1 MSNMTKLNY
10 VELVEKNPIERL
22 STIHQS
28 RLVTKI
34 KNTFIS
40 DHQQLFVASFYAY
53 LNYNPN
59 ADFVIDLDSVW
70 KWLGFQQKYNAKRL
84 LERYFKEN
92 IDYKNL
98 LLRTEEQ
105 DSDEK
110 KHGGHNKEIF
120 MLTINAFKRLCLKAD
135 TKKADQIHEYYI
147 KLEET
152 LHQVVNEESNELRLQ
167 LEQVKNTMVKT
178 EEKSK
183 KTIEQLTKEKEL
195 TQQTVILKQYA
206 NSGPLVYIV
215 KVKTFETGEYVVKI
229 GESRRGIEAR
239 FNEHKTKYAEVLL
252 LDCFSVKR
260 SKDFE
265 YFLHNHTEI
274 RLNRVTDLPGHETE
288 KELFLIG
295 KTLSYGVLI
304 NIIKT
309 NVGQFNEIDY
319 QNIKDDIELIKNILS
334 NQHQQQIVSE
344 TDTIKQLMESQ
355 TLLINKVISLEKF
368 NKEILDRLN
377 SLQTRTTTHFETP
390 LPTVGPRLQKISPD
404 TLQIVK
410 VYESVSECMREDIKF
425 KRPSIHKAIQ
435 ENTIYNGF
443 RWMYI
448 DRELDPR
455 TIVNLQPT
463 KQTRL
468 QNLGYIAKLDSN
480 KTKIINVY
488 IDRKTAAIK
497 NGYSNS
503 GLDAPVRSGNITNGH
518 YYVLYDR
525 CDDNLK
531 ASFESQIGGEPILY
545 KDGVGQYDSQQN
557 LLKEFICKYD
567 VIKTLSMS
575 DKTLAKAL
583 DKDVA
588 YNGFYYKSIGSK
600 TQAL

>member
-1 MSNMTKLNY
+1 MTKLNI
-10 VELVEKNPIERL
+10 VDLIEKNPIAKL
-22 STIHQS
+22 SQNYQS
-28 RLVTKI
+28 RLLTKI
-34 KNTFIS
+34 KNTFKNE
-40 DHQQLFVASFYAY
+40 DQQLFVSSFYAY

-59 ADFVIDLDSVW
+59 TDFVIDLDNVW
-70 KWLGFQQKYNAKRL
+70 RWLGFQHKSKAKSLLEKHFKPEVDYKYNNGINDA
-84 LERYFKEN
+84 
-92 IDYKNL
+92 
-98 LLRTEEQ
+98 Q
-105 DSDEK
+105 DSEEK

-120 MLTINAFKRLCLKAD
+120 MLTINAFKRFCLKAD

-152 LHQVVNEESNELRLQ
+152 LHQAVNEESNELRLQ

-265 YFLHNHTEI
+265 SFLHNHSEI
-274 RLNRVTDLPGHETE
+274 KHNRVTDLPGHETE

-295 KTLSYGVLI
+295 KNLSYGVLI

-309 NVGQFNEIDY
+309 NIGQFNEIDY

-355 TLLINKVISLEKF
+355 TLLINKVISLEKT

-377 SLQTRTTTHFETP
+377 SLQTRTTTNFETP

-404 TLQIVK
+404 TLQIIK
-410 VYESVSECMREDIKF
+410 VYESVSECMREDSKY

-448 DRELDPR
+448 DRELDPNV
-455 TIVNLQPT
+455 IVNLQPT
-463 KQTRL
+463 KQTRT

-488 IDRKTAAIK
+488 IDRKTAAIQ

-503 GLDAPVRSGNITNGH
+503 GLDAPVKSGNITNGN

-531 ASFESQIGGEPILY
+531 ASFETQIGGEPILY
-545 KDGVGQYDSQQN
+545 KDGVGQYDSQKT
-557 LLKEFICKYD
+557 LLREFVCKYD

-600 TQAL
+600 MQTL

>member
-1 MSNMTKLNY
+1 MTKLNY

-34 KNTFIS
+34 KNTFTS
-40 DHQQLFVASFYAY
+40 DDQKLFVASFYSY

-59 ADFVIDLDSVW
+59 TDFVIDFDNVW
-70 KWLGFQQKYNAKRL
+70 QWLGFTQKANAKRL
-84 LERYFKEN
+84 LENKLTLDSE
-92 IDYKNL
+92 YKRFL
-98 LLRTEEQ
+98 FPKEEQ
-105 DSDEK
+105 K
-110 KHGGHNKEIF
+110 TGRGGHNKEVF

-152 LHQVVNEESNELRLQ
+152 LHQAINEESNELRLQ
-167 LEQVKNTMVKT
+167 LEQVKNNIIKT

-183 KTIEQLTKEKEL
+183 KTIDQLTKEKAL
-195 TQQTVILKQYA
+195 THQTILLKQYA
-206 NSGPLVYIV
+206 TSGPLVYIV
-215 KVKTFETGEYVVKI
+215 KVKTFETGEYILKI
-229 GESRRGIEAR
+229 GESRRGVEAR
-239 FNEHKTKYAEVLL
+239 FNEHKTKYTEALL

-265 YFLHNHTEI
+265 FFLHNHSEI
-274 RLNRVTDLPGHETE
+274 CVSRVTDLPGHETE

-309 NVGQFNEIDY
+309 NIGQFNEIDY
-319 QNIKDDIELIKNILS
+319 QKIKDDIELIKNILS

-355 TLLINKVISLEKF
+355 TLLINKLISLEKT
-368 NKEILDRLN
+368 NKEIIDRLN
-377 SLQTRTTTHFETP
+377 SLQTRTTTNFETP

-404 TLQIVK
+404 TLQIIK
-410 VYESVSECMREDIKF
+410 VYESVSECMREDSKY

-448 DRELDPR
+448 DRELDPNI
-455 TIVNLQPT
+455 IVNLQPT
-463 KQTRL
+463 KQTRP

-488 IDRKTAAIK
+488 IDRKTAATQ

-503 GLDAPVRSGNITNGH
+503 GLDAPVKSGNITNGN
-518 YYVLYDR
+518 YYVLYDG
-525 CDDNLK
+525 CEDNLK
-531 ASFESQIGGEPILY
+531 AAFESQIGGEPILY
-545 KDGVGQYDSQQN
+545 KDGVGQYDSQKT
-557 LLKEFICKYD
+557 LLREFLCKYD